1 MITIKKVD
9 YENLSIIYK
18 NNLISSITSLLCEES
33 SENINHCI
41 NWIKQWFENEISGD
55 KHTFIALDND
65 NLVGIVRLWS
75 TPYLGNK
82 WYIEGLEV
90 SSSQRRKGIASKLI
104 TTAINYS
111 KENNIPNLWS
121 NISISNAASIK
132 LHESLGFK
140 LASKGSCNTYGSYR
154 PNNNCYYIDLT
165 SCSQNLSHI
174 RPYEEHDFEKV
185 IEIYKEL
192 EWPTFYNRLDDSK
205 NAFTNSSF
213 AFVYEIDNEIV
224 GFIRALTDYHISTF
238 IPEVLIKSHFRG
250 KGIGTALLDMCHKLY
265 PTCRIELLTDDSADF
280 YRKIGFNQEFIGMRK
295 SFKI

>member
-18 NNLISSITSLLCEES
+18 NNLISAITSLLCEES

-41 NWIKQWFENEISGD
+41 TFIKQWFENEISGD

-90 SSSQRRKGIASKLI
+90 SPSQRRKGIASKLI

-111 KENNIPNLWS
+111 KEASIPNLWS
-121 NISISNAASIK
+121 NISISNASSIK

-165 SCSQNLSHI
+165 SGSENLSHI

-192 EWPTFYNRLDDSK
+192 KWPTFYSRLDDSK
-205 NAFTNSSF
+205 NAFNNSSLSL
-213 AFVYEIDNEIV
+213 VYEIDGEIV
-224 GFIRALTDYHISTF
+224 AFIRAITDYHITTF
-238 IPEVLIKSHFRG
+238 IPELLIKENFRG
-250 KGIGTALLDMCHKLY
+250 NGIGTSLIDMCHRLY
-265 PTCRIELLTDDSADF
+265 PTCRIELLTDDAADF
-280 YRKIGFNQEFIGMRK
+280 YRKIGFDQEFIGMRK
-295 SFKI
+295 RF